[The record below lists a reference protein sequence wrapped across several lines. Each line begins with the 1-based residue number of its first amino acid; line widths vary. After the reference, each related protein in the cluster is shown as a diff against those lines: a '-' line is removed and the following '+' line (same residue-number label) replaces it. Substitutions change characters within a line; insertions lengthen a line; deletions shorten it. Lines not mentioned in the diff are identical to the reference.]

1 MTHRPGHGG
10 VVRRRDLFNYQ
21 NDPDYPGAPAVKSA
35 GAINVEPVIKNI
47 YSGLTS
53 PVPSKPTPYV
63 EGESPASKTEAR
75 YQLGLGPN
83 NLLSELWYGIKPEN
97 TQYGGV
103 STKNTVRPS
112 QTTAGTTGRT
122 TAGGLTGMTAE
133 EALALAKFNYE
144 KEKDANKLAGLQA
157 LQNNFGSGFDEL
169 LNMIAEQGKVS
180 EKQTQNVYDTAVK
193 NIGQGYDAARD
204 LGASGY
210 AALNQYLRENP
221 NNPYAGMV
229 AQTGTPADAMS
240 NFLQAYGVSDSPVQ
254 AQVQA
259 DILQSGQGAA
269 NFQNLINTLGAI
281 AQQSDVSRGAESQM
295 AQLAFDTG
303 LGQDRA
309 GYQTQAE
316 NAKMQALA
324 ALQKAMFESQ
334 FSVAQQR
341 NAQAMALA
349 QTIAELG
356 GTAPTNNGGGN
367 DGDGKN
373 KKMPPATSG
382 NNNGFV
388 STSYDVNQPVPWSAN
403 PLENIQLQ
411 NLATSQSN
419 AGQTVD
425 PYELLQAL
433 NARRGR

>member
-35 GAINVEPVIKNI
+35 KAINVKPVIKNI

-112 QTTAGTTGRT
+112 QTTAGTTGGT

-341 NAQAMALA
+341 NAQRMALA
-349 QTIAELG
+349 QAVAELG
-356 GTAPTNNGGGN
+356 GQTGSGGVAPVASVA
-367 DGDGKN
+367 
-373 KKMPPATSG
+373 PVAPATSG

>member
-1 MTHRPGHGG
+1 MTHIPGHGG

-21 NDPDYPGAPAVKSA
+21 NDPDYPSAPAVKSA
-35 GAINVEPVIKNI
+35 GVIDVPPIVKNS
-47 YSGLTS
+47 YSDLTG
-53 PVPSKPTPYV
+53 PLPSI
-63 EGESPASKTEAR
+63 PASPEAEAFVR
-75 YQLGLGPN
+75 KSDNFYFGQTPPKLPQTPPN
-83 NLLSELWYGIKPEN
+83 
-97 TQYGGV
+97 
-103 STKNTVRPS
+103 
-112 QTTAGTTGRT
+112 TTRGTAT
-122 TAGGLTGMTAE
+122 GGLAGMTAE

-180 EKQTQNVYDTAVK
+180 EKQTQNVYDTAIK

-204 LGASGY
+204 LGTSGY

-240 NFLQAYGVSDSPVQ
+240 NFLQAYGVSDLPVQ

-341 NAQAMALA
+341 NAQRMALA
-349 QTIAELG
+349 QAVAELG
-356 GTAPTNNGGGN
+356 GNTGNGGSGSGSGSGSGEN
-367 DGDGKN
+367 DN
-373 KKMPPATSG
+373 MPPAG
-382 NNNGFV
+382 
-388 STSYDVNQPVPWSAN
+388 
-403 PLENIQLQ
+403 PLP
-411 NLATSQSN
+411 
-419 AGQTVD
+419 GQ
-425 PYELLQAL
+425 LLQTATPQEIVANQLANLLAPAQAQNSTTEQLLAEL